1 MLADVL
7 LRCGQAEEAASLMAD
22 TIQRTDIAPD
32 RWLLAENYRILGR
45 ARLATGDTAGAQS
58 AFEAAIA
65 VARAQGAKFW
75 EQRAAAD
82 LTGLR
87 GRSA

>member
-1 MLADVL
+1 NVL

-22 TIQRTDIAPD
+22 TVQRADIAPD

-45 ARLATGDTAGAQS
+45 ARLATGDIAGARS

-75 EQRAAAD
+75 EQRAVAD
-82 LTGLR
+82 LAALKG
-87 GRSA
+87 G